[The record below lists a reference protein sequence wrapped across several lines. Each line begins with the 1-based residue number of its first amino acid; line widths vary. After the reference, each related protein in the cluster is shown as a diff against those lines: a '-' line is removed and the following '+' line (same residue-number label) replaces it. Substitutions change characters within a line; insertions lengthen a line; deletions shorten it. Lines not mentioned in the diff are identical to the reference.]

1 VIQGCL
7 SFQLLKSWLT
17 IKYMLALGLAA
28 GTVSPNEVTSA
39 MHKTLHESTPE
50 FSLKPGE
57 KITACS
63 PLWNGGCDR
72 ILEEVA
78 NCHHCLRP
86 AFRVVTIVSSSGL
99 ERRASL
105 CVQHFAKAA
114 RIFPELHQKTA

>member
-1 VIQGCL
+1 MPDQ
-7 SFQLLKSWLT
+7 
-17 IKYMLALGLAA
+17 
-28 GTVSPNEVTSA
+28 
-39 MHKTLHESTPE
+39 TLHQSTSE
-50 FSLKPGE
+50 FGLKPGE

-86 AFRVVTIVSSSGL
+86 TFRVVTIVSSAGL

-105 CVQHFAKAA
+105 CDQHFAKAA
-114 RIFPELHQKTA
+114 RIFPELHRKTA

>member
-1 VIQGCL
+1 
-7 SFQLLKSWLT
+7 
-17 IKYMLALGLAA
+17 
-28 GTVSPNEVTSA
+28 
-39 MHKTLHESTPE
+39 MHKTLDESSSE

-57 KITACS
+57 KVTACS
-63 PLWNGGCDR
+63 PLWSSGCDR

-86 AFRVVTIVSSSGL
+86 AFRVVTILSASGL

-105 CVQHFAKAA
+105 CVEHFAKAA

>member
-1 VIQGCL
+1 
-7 SFQLLKSWLT
+7 
-17 IKYMLALGLAA
+17 
-28 GTVSPNEVTSA
+28 
-39 MHKTLHESTPE
+39 MHKTLDECTSE
-50 FSLKPGE
+50 FSLRPSE

-63 PLWNGGCDR
+63 PLWNSGSDR

-78 NCHHCLRP
+78 NCHYCLQP
-86 AFRVVTIVSSSGL
+86 AFRVVTILSSSGL

>member
-1 VIQGCL
+1 
-7 SFQLLKSWLT
+7 
-17 IKYMLALGLAA
+17 
-28 GTVSPNEVTSA
+28 
-39 MHKTLHESTPE
+39 MHKTLDGPASE

-72 ILEEVA
+72 VLEEVA
-78 NCHHCLRP
+78 NCHHCLQP

>member
-1 VIQGCL
+1 
-7 SFQLLKSWLT
+7 
-17 IKYMLALGLAA
+17 MLALGLAA